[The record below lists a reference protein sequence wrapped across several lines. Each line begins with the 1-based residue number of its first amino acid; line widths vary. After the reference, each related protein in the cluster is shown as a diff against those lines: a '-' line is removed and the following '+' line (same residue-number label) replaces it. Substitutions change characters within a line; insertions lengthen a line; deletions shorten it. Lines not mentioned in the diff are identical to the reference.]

1 MQKLKPFLAKV
12 KLFFKR
18 IPLRAYLLY
27 LLAASVVCTGVT
39 FSSYLS
45 STSGGDET
53 RVALFANDV
62 SMNIPISDD
71 CYPGCSF
78 EIPITVS
85 NYEKVGLTERICEV
99 SQTYTLEAQLLV
111 GNLPLSI
118 QWKSGNN
125 SGEFGAT
132 DPAINNTHYIVVTW
146 PINAESTSYEYADEI
161 EVIRIT
167 VDAEQAD

>member
-45 STSGGDET
+45 SSSGGGDA

-62 SMNIPISDD
+62 SLNIPISED

-78 EIPITVS
+78 EVPITVS
-85 NYEKVGLTERICEV
+85 NYEKVGLTEKVCEV
-99 SQTYTLEAQLLV
+99 SQAYTLEAQLLV
-111 GNLPLSI
+111 GNLPLTVE
-118 QWKSGNN
+118 WKSGNN
-125 SGEFGAT
+125 SGEFSANDAAT
-132 DPAINNTHYIVVTW
+132 DNTYYVVVTW
-146 PINAESTSYEYADEI
+146 PVNAESTSYEFADEI
-161 EVIRIT
+161 EVLRVII
-167 VDAEQAD
+167 DAEQVD